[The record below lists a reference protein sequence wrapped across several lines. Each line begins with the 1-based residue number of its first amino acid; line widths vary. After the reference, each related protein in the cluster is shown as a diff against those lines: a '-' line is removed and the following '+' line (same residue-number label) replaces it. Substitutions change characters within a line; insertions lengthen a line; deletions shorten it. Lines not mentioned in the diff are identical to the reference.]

1 MSGAQEKSANE
12 IEGLVLKAARG
23 GGLPLGL
30 AEDLAMATAYLDLDK
45 LSTCPCSS
53 GNAGL
58 EIPQALD
65 AIAAG
70 TGPKTVEADLALI
83 EAYVANA
90 EVHSCKTLVWE
101 ATSNGAIFH
110 RFEDDTPDEHTPL
123 GRRTVSQELLT
134 HLHDL
139 AVKTHVP
146 ETESSRAGGAGAG
159 LTDND

>member
-1 MSGAQEKSANE
+1 MNNAQEKSANE

-45 LSTCPCSS
+45 LTACPCSN
-53 GNAGL
+53 GGAAFAV
-58 EIPQALD
+58 PQALD
-65 AIAAG
+65 AVATGAG
-70 TGPKTVEADLALI
+70 SKTVEADLALI
-83 EAYVANA
+83 AAYVANA
-90 EVHSCKTLVWE
+90 ELHSGKTLIWE
-101 ATSNGAIFH
+101 PTSSGAIFH
-110 RFEDDTPDEHTPL
+110 RFEDHANAGNTPL
-123 GRRTVSQELLT
+123 GRRTVPQELLT

-139 AVKTHVP
+139 AAKTHVP

>member
-1 MSGAQEKSANE
+1 MSDAQEKSANE
-12 IEGLVLKAARG
+12 IDALVFKAARG

-30 AEDLAMATAYLDLDK
+30 AEDLAMATAYLDFSGL
-45 LSTCPCSS
+45 TECPCTS
-53 GNAGL
+53 GEAAFA
-58 EIPQALD
+58 IPQALD
-65 AIAAG
+65 AVAAG
-70 TGPKTVEADLALI
+70 EGPKAVEADSALI

-90 EVHSCKTLVWE
+90 EVHSGRTIIWE
-101 ATSNGAIFH
+101 ATPSGACFH
-110 RFEDDTPDEHTPL
+110 RFESNAPIDHAAL
-123 GRRTVSQELLT
+123 GRRKVAQALLT

>member
-1 MSGAQEKSANE
+1 MNNAQEKSANE
-12 IEGLVLKAARG
+12 IEALVLKAARG

-30 AEDLAMATAYLDLDK
+30 AEDLAMATAYLDLDR
-45 LSTCPCSS
+45 LTGCPCSS
-53 GNAGL
+53 GNAAIAL
-58 EIPQALD
+58 PQALD
-65 AIAAG
+65 AVAAG
-70 TGPKTVEADLALI
+70 EGPKNVEADSALI
-83 EAYVANA
+83 VAYVANA
-90 EVHSCKTLVWE
+90 EVHSGKTLVWE

-110 RFEDDTPDEHTPL
+110 RFEDRATDEHTPL
-123 GRRTVSQELLT
+123 GRRTVPQALLT